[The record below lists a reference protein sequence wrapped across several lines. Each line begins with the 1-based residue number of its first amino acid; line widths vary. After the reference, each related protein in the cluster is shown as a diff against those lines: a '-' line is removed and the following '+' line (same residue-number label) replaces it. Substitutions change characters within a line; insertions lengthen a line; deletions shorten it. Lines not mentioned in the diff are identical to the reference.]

1 MPAVTGRTKRLI
13 NVLYCARIA
22 IVNNSC
28 MKLSNSFFSSAFR
41 FCRLNM
47 CYDSLILHGCRSQPK
62 REGFLAP
69 RGSHCHTIEPLQSHF
84 RLSYN
89 DFYFSLLLVD
99 RPSVQIWC
107 QSYDYPTKSD
117 TLLRSSYFS
126 VTISLTF
133 EVRLRIA
140 FCIFPRPLHILI

>member
-47 CYDSLILHGCRSQPK
+47 CYDSLILHGCHPQPK
-62 REGFLAP
+62 IEGFLALS
-69 RGSHCHTIEPLQSHF
+69 GSHCHTIEQLRSLHL
-84 RLSYN
+84 LSY
-89 DFYFSLLLVD
+89 FLSFVFVCFKLIGLVYKFSA
-99 RPSVQIWC
+99 
-107 QSYDYPTKSD
+107 
-117 TLLRSSYFS
+117 
-126 VTISLTF
+126 SLTF
-133 EVRLRIA
+133 IPLNLPLFFVLRT
-140 FCIFPRPLHILI
+140 L